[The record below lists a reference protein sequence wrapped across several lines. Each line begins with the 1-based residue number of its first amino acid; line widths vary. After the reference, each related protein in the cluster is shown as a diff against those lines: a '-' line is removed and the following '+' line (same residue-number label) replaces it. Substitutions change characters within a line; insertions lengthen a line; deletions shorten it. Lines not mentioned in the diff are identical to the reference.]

1 MITKTVEID
10 FPIDQILPQ
19 GKSWDE
25 DVERLFSSAED
36 FLLSV
41 RKIEACSDVVLALLE
56 DLSGTFRLQPIIVR
70 HGFNYELVPS
80 LAGVLEGL
88 DAVGY
93 VIISGSPSA
102 TIAVIYS
109 AMESSKRGRA
119 YFGGIAEDL
128 DPEDPVFKPLFNI
141 AGVEQIRAS
150 GDELD
155 N

>member
-1 MITKTVEID
+1 MTDKTLEID
-10 FPIDQILPQ
+10 FPIDQISPQ

-25 DVERLFSSAED
+25 DVDRLFSCAED

-41 RKIEACSDVVLALLE
+41 RKINDRFDVILVLIDE
-56 DLSGTFRLQPIIVR
+56 PSGTFRLQPIIVNE
-70 HGFNYELVPS
+70 GINYGMIPS
-80 LAGVLEGL
+80 LEIILEGV

-93 VIISGSPSA
+93 VIIAGVSG

-128 DPEDPVFKPLFNI
+128 DPEDPIFKPLFNI

-150 GDELD
+150 GCELD